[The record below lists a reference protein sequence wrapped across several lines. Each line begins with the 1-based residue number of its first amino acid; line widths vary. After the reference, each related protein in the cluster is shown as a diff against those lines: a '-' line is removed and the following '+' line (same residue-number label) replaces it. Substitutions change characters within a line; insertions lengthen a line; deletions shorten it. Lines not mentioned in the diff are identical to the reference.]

1 MKKLLLLFAL
11 LTAGSSF
18 AQSRTAS
25 TEFGAAVGTLNY
37 SGEIATTTSTSALLT
52 EVRPMVS
59 ILVKRNFNTIFSAG
73 LEAGY
78 GFIYANDA
86 NHTHPNR
93 QLEVTT
99 GLLQVNPFVELNLI
113 KFGKFHYDQK
123 FTLYVKAGGGFIAYN
138 PEPEVPEVYPQGYDP
153 QPNAYSGI
161 NFFGGGGMRFRVGY
175 KSVLGLE
182 ATIHG
187 TSEDN
192 LDGVMQISE
201 SNNANDYYGGVK
213 IVFTKMVF

>member
-1 MKKLLLLFAL
+1 MKKLILLFAL
-11 LTAGSSF
+11 LSTGVTF

-25 TEFGAAVGTLNY
+25 SEFGAAVGTLNY
-37 SGEIATTTSTSALLT
+37 SGEIATSTSTSALLS

-59 ILVKRNFNTIFSAG
+59 ILAKRNFNALFSMG

-86 NHTHPNR
+86 NHTNPNR
-93 QLEVTT
+93 RLEVTT

-123 FTLYVKAGGGFIAYN
+123 FTIYLKAGGGFIAYN

-161 NFFGGGGMRFRVGY
+161 NYFGGGGLRFRVGY

-182 ATIHG
+182 ATVHA
-187 TSEDN
+187 TNVDN
-192 LDGVMQISE
+192 LDGVRQTASAN
-201 SNNANDYYGGVK
+201 SANDYYGGVK
-213 IVFTKMVF
+213 IAFTQMVF